1 MTPEISF
8 TEILVEIK
16 KYNPHASPDE
26 ISAGVITLLEKEILP
41 RAMQYMSL
49 PRFPSWSDLTI
60 QKSGRQPKK
69 RIGRPKR
76 SLEKRRIALQNIER
90 ARQKLH
96 WDGGT
101 IPLPIYT
108 YPDADSIISPPEIN
122 LSSAWKPL
130 RPKKRETIPLEQ
142 RVDPYGV
149 KLPLTKERFQ
159 IIFQKG
165 FQAEILSDAVFEDVF
180 SKIEK
185 RIRELISSRN
195 LELNIDVSFREDYEI
210 PTWKKYIITI
220 DFPPHI
226 DFEDRTKIW
235 TIFDLTI
242 RNKIDELAK
251 NADDAIKKYL
261 NELNKKL
268 FVHIEL

>member
-1 MTPEISF
+1 MTPEIPF

-49 PRFPSWSDLTI
+49 PRFPSWSDLSI

-90 ARQKLH
+90 AKQELH

-101 IPLPIYT
+101 IPLPT
-108 YPDADSIISPPEIN
+108 YAYSDADSIISPPETN
-122 LSSAWKPL
+122 LSSAWQPL
-130 RPKKRETIPLEQ
+130 RPKKKETIPLEQ
-142 RVDPYGV
+142 RVAPYGA

-159 IIFQKG
+159 IIFQKE
-165 FQAEILSDAVFEDVF
+165 FQAEILSDTVFEDVF
-180 SKIEK
+180 SKLEIT
-185 RIRELISSRN
+185 IRELIDSRN
-195 LELNIDVSFREDYEI
+195 LEGNIDVSFRTDHEI
-210 PTWKKYIITI
+210 PSWKKYVIVI
-220 DFPPHI
+220 DLPPQVE
-226 DFEDRTKIW
+226 FEERTKIW

-242 RNKIDELAK
+242 RNKLRKLTDK
-251 NADDAIKKYL
+251 ADGEMKDYL
-261 NELNKKL
+261 NNLNKKL